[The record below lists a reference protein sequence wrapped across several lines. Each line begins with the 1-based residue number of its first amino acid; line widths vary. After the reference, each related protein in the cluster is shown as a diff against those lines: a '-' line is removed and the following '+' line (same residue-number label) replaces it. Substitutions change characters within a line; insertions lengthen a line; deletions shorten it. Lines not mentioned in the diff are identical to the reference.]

1 MIALALALDLTV
13 AAHPVGLGGLLCLVK
28 GVEQA
33 LPLTGVRVRSQITA
47 GFVTT
52 EIVQRYEN
60 PHAIA
65 LEAVHIFPLPA
76 EGAVTA
82 VELRAGELVARATC
96 KERQEAQKT
105 YETAR
110 AQGQLTSLLTAERAD
125 VHTLR
130 VANLPPGQSVR
141 VAITVIERLT
151 PVDGLYTWRLP
162 TTLAPRYNPG
172 QPAGHSGPGVLP
184 DTDQVPDASR
194 LQPPLRLMG
203 GTLLDLEV
211 EVTGPVRK
219 LSAAQHCVGLE
230 LDGDRI
236 RVAPRADTTMDRD
249 FVLRFAL
256 GETEDCAAWTDGKH
270 TAVLVSAPSDLSGPT
285 CPRDAVFV
293 VDISGSM
300 EGEKMR
306 AAKTAL
312 HTALHGLVTG
322 DRFRLIAFDDRI
334 EEFAPQPSEYN
345 EVTLKAAD
353 RWIDRLQARGGTEML
368 PAIQRALDGETP
380 AGRLRTVL
388 FVTDGQATN
397 EDELA
402 AAVTHR
408 RKGALF
414 FTLGIDTAVNE
425 ALMKRLARV
434 GGGVATL
441 CTPQE
446 DIEAA
451 VAALEARFGSPV
463 ATAVVVEGEVAR
475 RQALPLFRGAP
486 IAVLLE
492 GAPATVRATLSTASG
507 PRSLEATPRPV
518 SQRLGA
524 LWARE
529 RVAALEDAIVQKPSQ
544 EEAYRGEILS
554 VALEHQIAS
563 RFTAFVVV
571 EERITTS
578 GPSIT
583 VIQPAERPAGWS
595 EGSLG
600 GAPSPRGGAPM
611 AAPTGAFK
619 AHASP
624 QRARVSAAPPPPVAF
639 SAALPIQAPRE
650 EAEAAAPSMDFMESE
665 PSAPAPEAKKSR
677 SMSSRLRDALFGA
690 PPPAPPPLPPAMP
703 PAPAPGMAPQ
713 KPMKMA
719 KEEASA
725 LSSAP
730 AQPIDGRLARA
741 QSADG
746 SFGDNVLDT
755 AAALVL
761 LVLAGHSRTSGLRRR
776 TVAKAA
782 DWLASRRGQSPVE
795 AAFALLEALERGES
809 LATHPGLAAL
819 RQAPTWGADLAVALK
834 SRGWT

>member
-1 MIALALALDLTV
+1 MIALALALDLPVTP
-13 AAHPVGLGGLLCLVK
+13 HPVGLGGLLCLVQ
-28 GVEQA
+28 GVERA

-60 PHAIA
+60 PHAVA
-65 LEAVHIFPLPA
+65 MEAVHIFPLPA

-82 VELRAGELVARATC
+82 VELRAGELIARATC

-105 YETAR
+105 YDTAR

-172 QPAGHSGPGVLP
+172 QAAGHSGPGVLP

-194 LQPPLRLMG
+194 LQPPLRLTG

-256 GETEDCAAWTDGKH
+256 GETEDCAAWTDGTH
-270 TAVLVSAPSDLSGPT
+270 TAVLVSAPPDLSGPA

-300 EGEKMR
+300 EGQKMT

-312 HTALHGLVTG
+312 HTALHGLVAG

-334 EEFAPQPSEYN
+334 EEFAPQASEYN
-345 EVTLKAAD
+345 DATLKAAD
-353 RWIDRLQARGGTEML
+353 RWIDRLQPRGGTEML
-368 PAIQRALDGETP
+368 PAIQRALEGDTP

-441 CTPQE
+441 CTPLE

-492 GAPATVRATLSTASG
+492 GAPATVRATLTTASG
-507 PRSLEATPRPV
+507 PRTLEAKPRPV

-583 VIQPAERPAGWS
+583 VVQPAELPAGWS
-595 EGSLG
+595 EDFLG

-611 AAPTGAFK
+611 AEPTAAVAFFSMPK
-619 AHASP
+619 RA
-624 QRARVSAAPPPPVAF
+624 QRAAAPPPPVAF

-650 EAEAAAPSMDFMESE
+650 EAEAAAPSMDFMEAE
-665 PSAPAPEAKKSR
+665 PTAPAPEAKKSR
-677 SMSSRLRDALFGA
+677 SVVSRLRDTLFGA
-690 PPPAPPPLPPAMP
+690 PPPAPPPPAMS
-703 PAPAPGMAPQ
+703 PAPAPGMAPPQ
-713 KPMKMA
+713 PMKMA

-725 LSSAP
+725 LSAAP
-730 AQPIDGRLARA
+730 TPPIDGRLARA
-741 QSADG
+741 QRADG
-746 SFGDNVLDT
+746 SFGDTLLDT

-761 LVLAGHSRTSGLRRR
+761 LVLAGHSRSSGLRRR

-782 DWLASRRGQSPVE
+782 DWLAGHRGQSPVE
-795 AAFALLEALERGES
+795 AAFALLEALERGET
-809 LATHPGLAAL
+809 LTPHPGLAAL
-819 RQAPTWGADLAVALK
+819 RTAPTWGADLTAALTA
-834 SRGWT
+834 RGWT